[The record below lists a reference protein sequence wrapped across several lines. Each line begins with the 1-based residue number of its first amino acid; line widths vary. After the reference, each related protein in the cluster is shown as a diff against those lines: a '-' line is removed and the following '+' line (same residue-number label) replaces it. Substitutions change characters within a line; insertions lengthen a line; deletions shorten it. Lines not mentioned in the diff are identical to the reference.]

1 MANFNSS
8 EVSGMQMLHIIMSD
22 TVNVQLFLGLLY
34 SRANEFRINIKISEK
49 VIRDYSLDLFVSGF
63 ITI

>member
-34 SRANEFRINIKISEK
+34 RRANEFSIKFKISEK